1 MPVAE
6 TMERRSIEESTGS
19 RPGEI
24 PAPTGR
30 PGPNSLRELAER
42 PDDDLPSDL
51 AGNDTA
57 GDVPPGQAAAGPST
71 GSELAK
77 LAGLPDTGA
86 GELRLIPVCELRPSR
101 FQPRR
106 HFEEAEIQALAES
119 IKQHGL
125 LQPILVRPM
134 PGSHSG
140 YEIVFGERRWR
151 AATLAGLD
159 AVPTLVRDVADSD
172 LLVSAL
178 VENLQRQNLTPIEE
192 AEGYRRLVEEFEL
205 TPDNLA
211 TLFGKSRSAVA
222 NALRLLHLP
231 TEIKEA
237 LQTGELTAG
246 HARAL
251 INADDPLGLAR
262 KVIGKKLSVRQTERL
277 AHRPKSQPGRR
288 KIASPAGNVDIAAL
302 ESVLSDLLGLRATVA
317 FNGKSGSLTL
327 YYDTLEQLDDFIGRI
342 ETQRTLTA

>member
-6 TMERRSIEESTGS
+6 TVERGALEKSTGS
-19 RPGEI
+19 RPAEL
-24 PAPTGR
+24 PVRTGK
-30 PGPNSLRELAER
+30 PGLNSSRGPAER

-51 AGNDTA
+51 AGQDTA
-57 GDVPPGQAAAGPST
+57 GDVPPAQAAAGPST
-71 GSELAK
+71 VSELAK
-77 LAGLPDTGA
+77 LAGLLDTDA
-86 GELRLIPVCELRPSR
+86 GELRLIPVGKLRPSK

-125 LQPILVRPM
+125 LQPILVRPV

-159 AVPTLVRDVADSD
+159 AVPALVRDVADNGA
-172 LLVSAL
+172 LVSAL
-178 VENLQRQNLTPIEE
+178 VENLQRQNLTAIEE

-205 TPDNLA
+205 TQDELA
-211 TLFGKSRSAVA
+211 TLFGKSRSAIA

-231 TEIKEA
+231 AEIKEA

-262 KVIGKKLSVRQTERL
+262 KVMGKNLSVRQTECL
-277 AHRPKSQPGRR
+277 ARKPKSQPGRQ
-288 KIASPAGNVDIAAL
+288 KNASPAGNVDIAAL

-327 YYDTLEQLDDFIGRI
+327 HYDTLEQLDDFIGRI
-342 ETQRTLTA
+342 EAQRTLTA